1 MRRLLIMLFLLL
13 VLGLHTAAAQ
23 TAQKKG
29 APAAAN
35 QKKTATQKLAKL
47 IEPWPTPDVI
57 QTRKTDAERRALF
70 QSADPLVFTIESDFG
85 AVNKDRNPESTQ
97 QFPAV
102 LKVAGA
108 GGQPASIPI
117 KLGARGH
124 VRRMSQTCN
133 FVPLRLEFPE
143 DGLKGTPFEG
153 RSETLKLVTHCQ
165 NSKESDQYVLREF
178 LAYKISNIMLERS
191 FRARLATVTY
201 VDSKN
206 SKTLMTRNGVL
217 LEDDGDV
224 ARRLGGRTVTVER
237 LVFKDLEIE
246 PLTQLMVFEFMLGN
260 TDFSIFALHNVVL
273 VQTPDNKIHPV
284 PYDFDMSG
292 LVRPPYA
299 AGDRRLGLKSVEER
313 LYRGP
318 CRTKEELDA
327 VFAKFKAKKDEVLS
341 AINTQAGLETEPRRE
356 MVSYLNEFYSTLD
369 RPGSVKRFFIDGCKT
384 AM

>member
-1 MRRLLIMLFLLL
+1 
-13 VLGLHTAAAQ
+13 
-23 TAQKKG
+23 
-29 APAAAN
+29 
-35 QKKTATQKLAKL
+35 
-47 IEPWPTPDVI
+47 
-57 QTRKTDAERRALF
+57 LF
-70 QSADPLVFTIESDFG
+70 QSTEPLVFTLESDFG

-117 KLGARGH
+117 KIGARGH

-133 FVPLRLEFPE
+133 FVPLRLEFPTE
-143 DGLKGTPFEG
+143 GLKGTPFEG

-165 NSKESDQYVLREF
+165 NSRESDQYVLREF

-191 FRARLATVTY
+191 FRSRLATVTY

-206 SKTLMTRNGVL
+206 GKTLMTRNGML

-224 ARRLGGRTVTVER
+224 ARRMGGRTVTVER
-237 LVFKDLEIE
+237 LAFKDLEIE

-273 VQTPDNKIHPV
+273 VQTPDSKLHPV
-284 PYDFDMSG
+284 PYDFDLSG
-292 LVRPPYA
+292 FVRPAYA
-299 AGDRRLGLKSVEER
+299 VGDRRLGLKSVDER

-318 CRTKEELDA
+318 CRTKEELDT
-327 VFAKFKAKKDEVLS
+327 VFAKFKAKKDEIMT
-341 AINTQAGLETEPRRE
+341 AINSQPGLEADSKRE
-356 MVSYLNEFYSTLD
+356 VVPYLNDFYSLLD
-369 RPGSVKRFFIDGCKT
+369 RPGSVKRFFIDNCKT